1 MKKTLALFLA
11 LVMLTSLLAGC
22 GSKQSTAE
30 AAPAQTQ
37 TPAASQEETTAQS
50 TQDPIKV
57 AVVGPLTGS
66 YSEYGIGMEAAS
78 QVAVDQW
85 NAKGGINGRSIELVS
100 YDEKG
105 EREEG
110 LAIAQLITGE
120 GDFYGVVGHFMSIML
135 VGQLY
140 GDARMPMIAATASAE
155 GFSAQSDCT
164 FRLNATIKTETAAML
179 VCADAVGKQKLG
191 VVYLN
196 DDWGNKAYGTLQG
209 ILEES
214 NPNGYEIVAA
224 EPILGGD
231 MDYSPVISNL
241 KAAGAETVLMF
252 CYYDSVVPFSIKAAA
267 AYPEL
272 KIVCGGN
279 CYNETFIEV
288 GGKDV
293 EGCLAPTVFDANA
306 SDAQTQAFVSDYA
319 ALTNGGVPSYLSAQA
334 YDAMNVLLEAIEST
348 GGELDRE
355 KIISAVAN
363 NTHVGVTGSC
373 AFDENR
379 DAARDF
385 FAMKVEN
392 GTWTAY

>member
-1 MKKTLALFLA
+1 MKKTVSLLVA
-11 LVMLTSLLAGC
+11 LVMAVAMLAGFTC
-22 GSKQSTAE
+22 ASAE
-30 AAPAQTQ
+30 G
-37 TPAASQEETTAQS
+37 
-50 TQDPIKV
+50 DPIKV
-57 AVVGPLTGS
+57 AVVGPLTGP
-66 YSEYGIGMEAAS
+66 YTEYGVGMKTAC

-85 NAKGGINGRSIELVS
+85 NAKGGINGREIELID

-120 GDFYGVVGHFMSIML
+120 DDVYGVVGHFMSTTV
-135 VGQLY
+135 VGTLY
-140 GDARMPMIAATASAE
+140 GDARMPLIAATASAE
-155 GFSAQSDCT
+155 GYSAQSDCT

-179 VCADAVGKQKLG
+179 VCADAVEKKKLG

-196 DDWGNKAYGTLQG
+196 DDWGNRAYATLQG

-214 NPNGYEIVAA
+214 NPSGYEIVAA

-241 KAAGAETVLMF
+241 KAAGAETALMF

-272 KIVCGGN
+272 NIVCGGN
-279 CYNETFIEV
+279 CYNETFLSV

-293 EGCLAPTVFDANA
+293 EGCLAPTVFDANK
-306 SDAQTQAFVSDYA
+306 DDDDVRAFVA
-319 ALTNGGVPSYLSAQA
+319 AYGDLTNGGVPSYLSAQA
-334 YDAMNVLLEAIEST
+334 YDAMNILLEAIEST
-348 GGELDRE
+348 NGELDRE
-355 KIISAVAN
+355 AIIAAVTN
-363 NTHVGVTGSC
+363 NTHIGLTGNC

-385 FAMKVEN
+385 YAMVVRDGAWVK
-392 GTWTAY
+392 Y

>member
-1 MKKTLALFLA
+1 MKKAL
-11 LVMLTSLLAGC
+11 SLLVALMMVATLFTC
-22 GSKQSTAE
+22 GAMAE
-30 AAPAQTQ
+30 GG
-37 TPAASQEETTAQS
+37 
-50 TQDPIKV
+50 DPIRI
-57 AVVGPLTGS
+57 AVVGPLTGP
-66 YSEYGIGMEAAS
+66 YSEYGIGMKAAS
-78 QVAVDQW
+78 EVAVNQW
-85 NAKGGINGRSIELVS
+85 NAKGGINGRQIELLS

-120 GDFYGVVGHFMSIML
+120 DDIYGVVGHFMSIMV
-135 VGQLY
+135 VGTIY
-140 GDARMPMIAATASAE
+140 GDARMPMIAATASSE

-179 VCADAVGKQKLG
+179 VCADAVEKTKLG

-196 DDWGNKAYGTLQG
+196 DDWGNRAYATLQT

-241 KAAGAETVLMF
+241 KAAGAETAIMF
-252 CYYDSVVPFSIKAAA
+252 CYYDSVVPFSIKAAS

-272 KIVCGGN
+272 NIVCGGN
-279 CYNETFIEV
+279 CYNETFLSV
-288 GGKDV
+288 GGSDV
-293 EGCLAPTVFDANA
+293 NGCLAPTVFDANKDDPA
-306 SDAQTQAFVSDYA
+306 VQTFVAEYG
-319 ALTNGGVPSYLSAQA
+319 ALTNGGIPSYLSAQA

-348 GGELDRE
+348 NGELDRE
-355 KIISAVAN
+355 AIRDAIASN
-363 NTHVGVTGSC
+363 DHIGLTGSC

-379 DAARDF
+379 DAARNF
-385 FAMKVEN
+385 YAMVADGGAWVEF
-392 GTWTAY
+392 